1 MVFFRFSVI
10 GEIDLSFFE
19 RQPIALGFYISD
31 WKNATEQ
38 MQFMNTRT
46 KSTENEIINLQTAK
60 KKSSVNE
67 RKKWIF
73 HQKIDISFLI
83 AKSKRDARQRA
94 CSESCIIS

>member
-60 KKSSVNE
+60 KRVECEWEKEMDFPSENRHFIFN
-67 RKKWIF
+67 RK
-73 HQKIDISFLI
+73 
-83 AKSKRDARQRA
+83 
-94 CSESCIIS
+94 E